1 MHSGLFGRVVVGPA
15 AFGSGVTVGR
25 AGFAPARVGPDL
37 ALATPGQTMLE
48 LDGGPLHT
56 VEHLLSAI
64 FALGLTDLAVTVEGI
79 EVPILDGSASRF
91 VAGLR
96 AAGRVDGPPL
106 TPRVLTRDVV
116 VEGFGGQARAFPDE
130 RLSVTVDVSFPGGPT
145 GRLTWPAPEPYASG
159 VAPARTFVF
168 AHDVER
174 LRAAGLGRGATPEN
188 TLVIG
193 DPDAEARFPDEP
205 VRHKLLDAIGDIA
218 LLGPVRAGFEVVRGS
233 HALHLM
239 LVRAV
244 AAALRPG

>member
-1 MHSGLFGRVVVGPA
+1 VHSGLFGRVVVGPA
-15 AFGSGVTVGR
+15 PFGSGVVLGR
-25 AGFAPARVGPDL
+25 AGFAAARVGPEL

-91 VAGLR
+91 VAGLL

-106 TPRVLTRDVV
+106 TPRALAEEVV
-116 VEGFGGQARAFPDE
+116 VAGYGGHARAWPADG
-130 RLSVTVDVSFPGGPT
+130 LSVTVDVLFPGGPT
-145 GRLTWPAPEPYASG
+145 GRLTWPGPEPYGSA

-168 AHDVER
+168 AHDVAR

-193 DPDAEARFPDEP
+193 DEAAVPRFADEP

-218 LLGPVRAGFEVVRGS
+218 LLGPVRAGFEIVRGS

-244 AAALRPG
+244 AVALPPG